1 MPTPRTSSTN
11 PKKPLQGTW
20 EPSPSPSPPPSPSEP
35 VDLSISDQDRFHLLE
50 SHSSLRPSDLD
61 GKVSTGK
68 KGKGPLV
75 VVSPEELERMVEK
88 QKKGEL
94 SEVEV
99 QGSDEEEEEEELLLW
114 EEIANAVLWSIPFGF
129 LFSGMDYAV
138 HAQFGQDL
146 VFKEEIGRI
155 LNMLPALFLLNFS
168 LAQPPSK
175 ALLRPSFL
183 QFFLFVLCIATGVT
197 LVQVTTNEGYLNV
210 MRQAPSLGVLW
221 CWSVVR
227 MDLGWA
233 TAALGGVGI
242 GVWARGQAG
251 SVIWWR

>member
-1 MPTPRTSSTN
+1 MPTPRSS
-11 PKKPLQGTW
+11 PKVKPLQGTW
-20 EPSPSPSPPPSPSEP
+20 EPSPSPSPPPSPSQP
-35 VDLSISDQDRFHLLE
+35 VDLSISDADRFQLLE
-50 SHSSLRPSDLD
+50 SHASLKPSDFD
-61 GKVSTGK
+61 GVAG
-68 KGKGPLV
+68 KGKGKSPLV

-88 QKKGEL
+88 QQNGV
-94 SEVEV
+94 EVERD
-99 QGSDEEEEEEELLLW
+99 GGDDSDEEDELQLW

-146 VFKEEIGRI
+146 VLKEELGRVV
-155 LNMLPALFLLNFS
+155 NMLPALLLLNFTLS
-168 LAQPPSK
+168 RPPTK
-175 ALLRPSFL
+175 ALLRASLL

-233 TAALGGVGI
+233 VAALAGVGV
-242 GVWARGQAG
+242 GVWARGQAA
-251 SVIWWR
+251 SVAWWRV

>member
-1 MPTPRTSSTN
+1 MPTPRTTN
-11 PKKPLQGTW
+11 LKPLQGTW
-20 EPSPSPSPPPSPSEP
+20 EPSPSPSPPSSPSKP
-35 VDLSISDQDRFHLLE
+35 VDLSISESERFQLLE
-50 SHSSLRPSDLD
+50 SHSALKPSDLAS
-61 GKVSTGK
+61 VTGK
-68 KGKGPLV
+68 GKSPLV
-75 VVSPEELERMVEK
+75 VVSPEELEKMVEK
-88 QKKGEL
+88 QKLG
-94 SEVEV
+94 EVEV
-99 QGSDEEEEEEELLLW
+99 EGEGEDDQEEELLLW

-146 VFKEEIGRI
+146 VFKEELGRI
-155 LNMLPALFLLNFS
+155 FNILPALFLLNFS
-168 LAQPPSK
+168 LSRPPSK

-233 TAALGGVGI
+233 VAALTGVGI
-242 GVWARGQAG
+242 GVWARGQG
-251 SVIWWR
+251 DSLMWWRNLY